1 MYDKQVRRRRAVLF
15 ALVVCC
21 LVLLTAYFGESSG
34 GPLRSVQTGAMEVVA
49 PVQEGANRALK
60 PFRDLFGW
68 FGDTWDAKDERDK
81 LEAERDQLRQEVARL
96 KLMENENAELR
107 DLVDYARGS
116 GLDAYDPVTARVYS
130 RSNSS
135 WYSTIE
141 INKGSSDGVQVNQPV
156 INGKGL
162 VGKVKTVSDGNAVVM
177 LLSDSEFGA
186 AALAVEADQPGSIL
200 PVTGSPGDLLL
211 DLVPSAKEVRRGD
224 RIVTAGTVS
233 DRLPSPFPEGILIG
247 TVKRID
253 GEGELDRTIHVEP
266 AADLRSL
273 DFVQL
278 TTVSQ
283 IAVFGVPA
291 DLSPL
296 LVAAVGLLC
305 GSIAG
310 ASFGFGIGLFMDTLL
325 AQTLGLSSLVLV
337 GTGYAA
343 GRLRELRDPAHA
355 LIPVAVGAAATAVA
369 AVGFTILQLL
379 LGVDAPVSVM
389 LIRQILLVIVL
400 NTLIAMPVYLA
411 CRRVLAPFLPD
422 DPRRRRRRAY
432 TTGGLSPLSRA

>member
-68 FGDTWDAKDERDK
+68 FGDTLDAKGERDK
-81 LEAERDQLRQEVARL
+81 LEAERDQLRQDVARL
-96 KLMENENAELR
+96 QVAKNENDELR
-107 DLVDYARGS
+107 DLVDYGRGS
-116 GLDAYDPVTARVYS
+116 GIDAYDPVTARVYS

-141 INKGSSDGVQVNQPV
+141 INKGSSDGVEVNQPV

-177 LLSDSEFGA
+177 LLSDSEFGVS
-186 AALAVEADQPGSIL
+186 ALAAQADQPGSIM
-200 PVTGSPGDLLL
+200 PVAGSPGDLLL
-211 DLVPSAKEVRRGD
+211 DLVPEAKQVRTGD

-247 TVKRID
+247 TVKRVD
-253 GEGELDRTIHVEP
+253 GEGELDRTIHVAP

-273 DFVQL
+273 DFVQVL
-278 TTVSQ
+278 TKPTS
-283 IAVFGVPA
+283 
-291 DLSPL
+291 DLR
-296 LVAAVGLLC
+296 
-305 GSIAG
+305 
-310 ASFGFGIGLFMDTLL
+310 AS
-325 AQTLGLSSLVLV
+325 S
-337 GTGYAA
+337 GT
-343 GRLRELRDPAHA
+343 P
-355 LIPVAVGAAATAVA
+355 
-369 AVGFTILQLL
+369 
-379 LGVDAPVSVM
+379 
-389 LIRQILLVIVL
+389 
-400 NTLIAMPVYLA
+400 
-411 CRRVLAPFLPD
+411 
-422 DPRRRRRRAY
+422 
-432 TTGGLSPLSRA
+432 